1 MSWRILMAV
10 TKLFLDHKWSINITQ
25 CLLTQHINSYRKC
38 HMSHF
43 PTQSY
48 NKSPTDMFLL

>member
-1 MSWRILMAV
+1 MENIDSV
-10 TKLFLDHKWSINITQ
+10 TKLLLDHKRSINITQ
-25 CLLTQHINSYRKC
+25 CLLTQHINSYSKC